1 MKKYILLLL
10 SLFLLGGTAV
20 KGQGSSINSSLLPND
35 SVPALPW
42 PQSLQ
47 ADIDTLLATSALLD
61 VSEVGL
67 IVYDLSADS
76 ALYSYHPR
84 HTLRPAS
91 NMKLVTS
98 IAALDRLGG
107 AHKFRTS
114 LYYTGVLDSCTLRGS
129 LYCVGGM
136 DPKFDDDDLQVFAMQ
151 VRSLGI
157 DTIRGRI
164 VADKSMKDSDLL
176 GWGWCWDDD
185 NPVLSPL
192 LVSRKDEFTQRF
204 VQQLQRQGIVVDVEL
219 AEGRLPNGANLIC
232 SSFHTMDQV
241 LLKMMKDSDNLY
253 AESMFYHLALSQM
266 GRPATA
272 KMARDAVNKL
282 IERLGL
288 KPSDYIIA
296 DGSGLSLYNYL
307 SPELEVAL
315 LRHAWRNSEIREH
328 LYPSLPIAGVD
339 GTLSKRMHKT
349 PAEGNVHA
357 KTGTLK
363 GVTTLAGYCRAANGH
378 ILCFSIMNQGVMQ
391 LSRGRDF
398 QDRLCV
404 LMCQPR

>member
-1 MKKYILLLL
+1 MKKYIPLLLL
-10 SLFLLGGTAV
+10 FILFGGLRSLPQPLLGRGLGEA
-20 KGQGSSINSSLLPND
+20 GAGAGPEI
-35 SVPALPW
+35 PW

-47 ADIDTLLATSALLD
+47 ADIDTLLATSSLLD
-61 VSEVGL
+61 VSEVGF
-67 IVYDLSADS
+67 IVYDLTADS
-76 ALYSYHPR
+76 TLYSYHPR

-91 NMKLVTS
+91 NMKLLTS
-98 IAALDRLGG
+98 IAALDYLGG
-107 AHKFRTS
+107 AYRFRTS
-114 LYYTGVLDSCTLRGS
+114 LYYTGLIDSHTLRGS

-136 DPKFDDDDLQVFAMQ
+136 DPKFDADDLRAFVLQ

-157 DTIRGRI
+157 DSICGRI
-164 VADKSMKDSDLL
+164 VADKSMKDGDLL

-192 LVSRKDEFTQRF
+192 LVSRKDDFTQRF
-204 VQQLQRQGIVVDVEL
+204 VQQLQRDGVFVEAEQ
-219 AEGRLPNGANLIC
+219 AEGRLPSGANLIC
-232 SSFHTMDQV
+232 SSYHTMDQI
-241 LLKMMKDSDNLY
+241 LQKMMKDSDNLY
-253 AESMFYHLALSQM
+253 AESMFYHLALSQL

-272 KMARDAVNKL
+272 KMSRTAINKL

-288 KPSDYIIA
+288 NPADYIIA

-315 LRHAWRNSEIREH
+315 LRYAWGRDEIIAH
-328 LYPSLPIAGVD
+328 LYPSLPIAGID
-339 GTLSKRMHKT
+339 GTLSKRMHHT
-349 PAEGNVHA
+349 PAQGNVHA

-378 ILCFSIMNQGVMQ
+378 TLCFAVMNQGVMQ

-398 QDRLCV
+398 QDSLCV
-404 LMCQPR
+404 LMCQ

>member
-76 ALYSYHPR
+76 ALYSYRPR

-164 VADKSMKDSDLL
+164 VADK
-176 GWGWCWDDD
+176 
-185 NPVLSPL
+185 
-192 LVSRKDEFTQRF
+192 
-204 VQQLQRQGIVVDVEL
+204 
-219 AEGRLPNGANLIC
+219 
-232 SSFHTMDQV
+232 
-241 LLKMMKDSDNLY
+241 
-253 AESMFYHLALSQM
+253 
-266 GRPATA
+266 
-272 KMARDAVNKL
+272 
-282 IERLGL
+282 
-288 KPSDYIIA
+288 
-296 DGSGLSLYNYL
+296 
-307 SPELEVAL
+307 
-315 LRHAWRNSEIREH
+315 
-328 LYPSLPIAGVD
+328 
-339 GTLSKRMHKT
+339 
-349 PAEGNVHA
+349 
-357 KTGTLK
+357 
-363 GVTTLAGYCRAANGH
+363 
-378 ILCFSIMNQGVMQ
+378 
-391 LSRGRDF
+391 
-398 QDRLCV
+398 
-404 LMCQPR
+404 